1 MPVSDSSSDLYVNFK
16 LSIFL
21 RRSTYGIYDVHLGN
35 TDLKFWLVA
44 QNNKNAA
51 TGVDIIVNGKKEND
65 EDKSW
70 WKRRSYNGVTKESLA
85 ERPIKHVLEDQRRLS
100 IGYDLEKD
108 CFTLKI

>member
-1 MPVSDSSSDLYVNFK
+1 MK
-16 LSIFL
+16 LSYSEHTEDKLGTYNIKC
-21 RRSTYGIYDVHLGN
+21 RRSTYGIYDAHLGN

-44 QNNKNAA
+44 KNHHNAA

-65 EDKSW
+65 EDNSW
-70 WKRRSYNGVTKESLA
+70 WERRSYNGVTKESLA